1 MKWLLLI
8 PVLLVVL
15 LWLPLSVRVR
25 YNSRLTVWAGVGPLL
40 ARVYETTGESPEP
53 PKPEPEQ
60 KQDTPKEKKKKKSL
74 FPEKVN
80 AGLVLDLAASLP
92 GAAGKTAPAG
102 AYPPYRGADSHNG
115 Q

>member
-8 PVLLVVL
+8 PFLLVVL

-60 KQDTPKEKKKKKSL
+60 KQDTPKEKKKKKS
-74 FPEKVN
+74 KNVYYT
-80 AGLVLDLAASLP
+80 VSLNDIYNTYDD
-92 GAAGKTAPAG
+92 KTFSEE
-102 AYPPYRGADSHNG
+102 DMINEIKKETSL
-115 Q
+115 

>member
-53 PKPEPEQ
+53 P
-60 KQDTPKEKKKKKSL
+60 
-74 FPEKVN
+74 
-80 AGLVLDLAASLP
+80 
-92 GAAGKTAPAG
+92 
-102 AYPPYRGADSHNG
+102 
-115 Q
+115 

>member
-25 YNSRLTVWAGVGPLL
+25 YNSRLTVWAGVGSLL

-60 KQDTPKEKKKKKSL
+60 KQDTPKEKKKKK
-74 FPEKVN
+74 N
-80 AGLVLDLAASLP
+80 
-92 GAAGKTAPAG
+92 
-102 AYPPYRGADSHNG
+102 
-115 Q
+115 